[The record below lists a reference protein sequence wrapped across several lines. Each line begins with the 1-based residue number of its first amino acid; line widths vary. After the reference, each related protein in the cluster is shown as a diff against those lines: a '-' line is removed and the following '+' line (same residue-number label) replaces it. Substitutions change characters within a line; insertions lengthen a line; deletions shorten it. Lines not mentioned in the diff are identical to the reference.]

1 MYYKKKCKK
10 KKKKCLGG
18 TYRYSKSCKAFGG
31 LTSSEMEA
39 LCDSVKINKKKYRVI
54 LTVY

>member
-1 MYYKKKCKK
+1 MYYKKKCK

-39 LCDSVKINKKKYRVI
+39 LCGSVQIREKKYKVI